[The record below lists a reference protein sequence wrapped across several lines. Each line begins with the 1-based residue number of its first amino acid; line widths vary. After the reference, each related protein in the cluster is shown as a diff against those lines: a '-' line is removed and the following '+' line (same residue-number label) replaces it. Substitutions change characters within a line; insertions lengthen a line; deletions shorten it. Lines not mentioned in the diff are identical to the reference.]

1 MENNPLK
8 EEEKLHA
15 IVLGVIYDPAKK
27 KFLIGKRE
35 NDPHLPKLSWCFP
48 GGRLKPGDKIDKAL
62 KKHIELKTGY
72 NIKNLGTI
80 FSEYIVEKPDLLAVY
95 FLTEVFTGEEKPGDD
110 IVELKWVD
118 PEEVEKYFQTTLNTR
133 LKEYL
138 INLK

>member
-110 IVELKWVD
+110 IVELKWVY